1 MDRTHF
7 IVKQSSRLIL
17 ALLAG
22 FIMLTANWV
31 AATEIPTPE
40 HYSFVDTAG
49 GLDLSDITS
58 NRYANR
64 FIPSPPGPLKIPG
77 EGAALW
83 VKMPMTST
91 GAQQIRLD
99 NPALEHINL
108 YLLRETE
115 VVATYQSGSD
125 QPADPRLLR
134 QPGFAFPV
142 DIFSAAEHN
151 LYLRLQNDYPTS
163 THLNIMDAQEAAT
176 LHGAHQALQGVLAG
190 LLLALALHGLLH
202 GSINRDL
209 FHLLLT
215 AAALILCVAK
225 LSAISWVVMQAP
237 LLLGNSAEL
246 LQLAAYPFVA
256 VLLMCLLPG
265 PDFRVHQRLV
275 SMIALAAA
283 ALAIL
288 TVVASLHSPLFT
300 RIAVLIQLGLP
311 LMIISLQL
319 FLCLRRQPID
329 QPFMAGAV
337 LLLSAF
343 AVGRLADQHISGS
356 HLADTL
362 VWLGMVCFAWSLHNR
377 AQRLL
382 AQRVSQRQKQAT
394 RHAERRAKVE
404 FLGRI
409 SHEIR
414 TPMNGV
420 LGMSELLLDTALS
433 AKQRDYVQT
442 IHGSGNDLLNLI
454 NEILDMSRLES
465 GQMNLEFVQF
475 DLHALVN
482 DCLDIFHNRADSQTI
497 ELISFV
503 HPDVPRTING
513 DPTRLRQILMNV
525 LGNALRLTEQ
535 GEILL
540 MVDVEPQGAGLQL
553 RFAVQDS
560 GSALSSKARDCL
572 LKVLPTSSR
581 LLDQTDGN
589 SHLGLLIASQL
600 IHMMEGQVGIKYAS
614 ERGNSIWFTLPLEKT
629 HAFVEPDTEG
639 RCLIERRVLIVDDNA
654 TCRKVLQQQCN
665 AWGMQAQCV
674 SGGKEALALLRTQA
688 HLGSPF
694 DIVLVDHSMPGMSG
708 LELASRAKD
717 DAAIK
722 DQLLIIML
730 TGVSHAPSRVIARNA
745 GIRRIL
751 SKPVAGYTLRTTL
764 IDEWLQ
770 HSKPQAITDTEEEPE
785 PLKKMHPKSF
795 RVLVAE
801 DNSISTKVIR
811 GMLGKLNMQV
821 HSVQNGQQAVLQ
833 AQTDDYD
840 LILMDCEMPEM
851 DGFTA
856 AELIRQW
863 EKASGR
869 QPIPIIAL
877 TAHILPEHR
886 ERSRLAGMNG
896 HIAKPV
902 ELAQLRD
909 QVNFWI
915 DQKQLDQVR
924 DLPA

>member
-1 MDRTHF
+1 M
-7 IVKQSSRLIL
+7 KQASWLIL
-17 ALLAG
+17 TLLAG
-22 FIMLTANWV
+22 IIMLATNWV
-31 AATEIPTPE
+31 AATESPAPT
-40 HYSFVDTAG
+40 HYSLVDTTG
-49 GLDLSDITS
+49 VLGLADITS

-64 FIPSPPGPLKIPG
+64 FIPSPPGALKIS
-77 EGAALW
+77 GAGTALW
-83 VKMPMTST
+83 VKIPMTRS

-99 NPALEHINL
+99 NPAIERISL
-108 YLLRETE
+108 YLLRGDA
-115 VVATYQSGSD
+115 VAADYQSGSEA
-125 QPADPRLLR
+125 PADPRLLQ
-134 QPGFAFPV
+134 QPGFAFAV
-142 DIFSAAEHN
+142 DITPGAEYT

-163 THLNIMDAQEAAT
+163 TFLTVMDAHEAAAI
-176 LHGAHQALQGVLAG
+176 HGAHQALQGILVG

-202 GSINRDL
+202 GSINRDP
-209 FHLLLT
+209 FHLLL
-215 AAALILCVAK
+215 AGAALILCLAN
-225 LSAISWVVMQAP
+225 LSAISWVSSQAP
-237 LLLGNSAEL
+237 LLHGNSAEL
-246 LQLAAYPFVA
+246 LQLAAYP
-256 VLLMCLLPG
+256 LLALLLLSLLPG
-265 PDFRVHQRLV
+265 PDLRVHQRLTLII
-275 SMIALAAA
+275 SLMSA

-288 TVVASLHSPLFT
+288 VVVAALRSSLFAG
-300 RIAVLIQLGLP
+300 IAVVIQLCLA
-311 LMIISLQL
+311 LMIIILL
-319 FLCLRRQPID
+319 AFLRLRRQPINK
-329 QPFMAGAV
+329 PFLAGAA
-337 LLLSAF
+337 LLLC
-343 AVGRLADQHISGS
+343 AVALSWIDDQRLIAD
-356 HLADTL
+356 HLFDTL
-362 VWLGMVCFAWSLHNR
+362 VWLAMVCFAWSLHNR

-382 AQRVSQRQKQAT
+382 AQRVSQRQTQAT
-394 RHAERRAKVE
+394 RQAERRAKAE

-465 GQMNLEFVQF
+465 GQMTLETVQF

-482 DCLDIFHNRADSQTI
+482 DCLDIFRNRADNQAI

-503 HPDVPRTING
+503 HADVPRTISG
-513 DPTRLRQILMNV
+513 DPTRLRQVLMNL
-525 LGNALRLTEQ
+525 LGNALRFTKQ

-540 MVDVEPQGAGLQL
+540 TVGVEPQGTSQQL

-560 GSALSSKARDCL
+560 GTPMPEEARDCL
-572 LKVLPTSSR
+572 IKVLPKSSR
-581 LLDQTDGN
+581 LLDQADSNG
-589 SHLGLLIASQL
+589 HLGLLIASQL
-600 IHMMEGQVGIKYAS
+600 IHMMSGQVGIKYAS
-614 ERGNSIWFTLPLEKT
+614 DQGNSIWFALPLDET
-629 HAFVEPDTEG
+629 HAFIEPDAEG
-639 RCLIERRVLIVDDNA
+639 RCLLDRRVLIVDDNA

-674 SGGKEALALLRTQA
+674 AGGKEALALLRTQTN
-688 HLGSPF
+688 LGTPF
-694 DIVLVDHSMPGMSG
+694 DILLVDHNMPGMSG
-708 LELASRAKD
+708 LELASRIKE
-717 DAAIK
+717 DAALR

-730 TGVSHAPSRVIARNA
+730 TGINQAPSRIIARNA

-770 HSKPQAITDTEEEPE
+770 HSQHSETPADEALSELRQE
-785 PLKKMHPKSF
+785 PLHEGF

-801 DNSISTKVIR
+801 DNTISTKVIR
-811 GMLGKLNMQV
+811 GMLGKLNIQV

-833 AQTDDYD
+833 AQTGNYD

-863 EKASGR
+863 ERACAR
-869 QPIPIIAL
+869 EPIPIIAL

-896 HIAKPV
+896 HISKPV

-909 QVNFWI
+909 QLNFWI
-915 DQKQLDQVR
+915 EQKS
-924 DLPA
+924 

>member
-1 MDRTHF
+1 M
-7 IVKQSSRLIL
+7 KQASWLIL
-17 ALLAG
+17 LLLAG
-22 FIMLTANWV
+22 IITLTTNW
-31 AATEIPTPE
+31 ATATESPAPV
-40 HYSFVDTAG
+40 HYSLVDTSG
-49 GLDLSDITS
+49 NLGLADVTS

-64 FIPSPPGPLKIPG
+64 FIPSPPGALKLSAAG
-77 EGAALW
+77 TALW
-83 VKMPMTST
+83 VKVPMVRT

-99 NPALEHINL
+99 NPAIEQISLF
-108 YLLRETE
+108 LLRGDEI
-115 VVATYQSGSD
+115 VAEYQSGAEL
-125 QPADPRLLR
+125 PLDPRLLR

-142 DIFSAAEHN
+142 DIFSGAEYH

-163 THLNIMDAQEAAT
+163 THLSVMDAHEAAAI
-176 LHGAHQALQGVLAG
+176 HGAHQALQGVLVG

-202 GSINRDL
+202 ASINRDP
-209 FHLLLT
+209 FNLLL
-215 AAALILCVAK
+215 ACAALILCVAN
-225 LSAISWVVMQAP
+225 LSAISWVARQAP
-237 LLLGNSAEL
+237 YLHGQTAEL
-246 LQLAAYPFVA
+246 LQLCTYPLMT
-256 VLLMCLLPG
+256 LLLLSLLPG
-265 PDFRVHQRLV
+265 PDLRVHRRLTLV
-275 SMIALAAA
+275 ISLTSVALAALVLTA
-283 ALAIL
+283 TLQSALF
-288 TVVASLHSPLFT
+288 AS
-300 RIAVLIQLGLP
+300 IATLVQLGLP
-311 LMIISLQL
+311 LVIILLQA
-319 FLCLRRQPID
+319 FLSLRRQPVNK
-329 QPFMAGAV
+329 PFLAGA
-337 LLLSAF
+337 LLLLCAF
-343 AVGRLADQHISGS
+343 TAKWMDQQYLLGTHFM
-356 HLADTL
+356 DTL
-362 VWLGMVCFAWSLHNR
+362 IWLAMVCFAWSLHNR

-382 AQRVSQRQKQAT
+382 AQRVSQRQTQAT
-394 RHAERRAKVE
+394 RQAERRAKAE

-465 GQMNLEFVQF
+465 GQMTLEKVQF

-482 DCLDIFHNRADSQTI
+482 DCLDIFRNRADSQTI

-503 HPDVPRTING
+503 HADVPRTISG
-513 DPTRLRQILMNV
+513 DPTRLRQILMNL
-525 LGNALRLTEQ
+525 LGNALRFTEQ

-540 MVDVEPQGAGLQL
+540 VVGMERQGNDQHL
-553 RFAVQDS
+553 RFALQDS
-560 GSALSSKARDCL
+560 GSAMSDQARDCL
-572 LKVLPTSSR
+572 IKVLPKSSR
-581 LLDQTDGN
+581 LLDHADGN
-589 SHLGLLIASQL
+589 GHLGLLIASQL
-600 IHMMEGQVGIKYAS
+600 IHMMQGQVGIKHAS
-614 ERGNSIWFTLPLEKT
+614 DQGNALWFTLPLEET
-629 HAFVEPDTEG
+629 HAFIEPDVEG
-639 RCLIERRVLIVDDNA
+639 RCLFERRVLIVDDNA

-665 AWGMQAQCV
+665 AWGMQSQCV
-674 SGGKEALALLRTQA
+674 AGGKEALALLRTQA

-694 DIVLVDHSMPGMSG
+694 DILLVDHSMPGMSG
-708 LELASRAKD
+708 LELASRVKD
-717 DAAIK
+717 DAAIR
-722 DQLLIIML
+722 DHLLIIML
-730 TGVSHAPSRVIARNA
+730 TGINQAPSRVIARNA

-770 HSKPQAITDTEEEPE
+770 HRLHSEADHSEEEPE
-785 PLKKMHPKSF
+785 YRHEISHEGF

-811 GMLGKLNMQV
+811 GMLGKLNIQV
-821 HSVQNGQQAVLQ
+821 QAVQNGQQAVLQ
-833 AQTDDYD
+833 AQTGDYD

-863 EKASGR
+863 ERSSDREA
-869 QPIPIIAL
+869 IPIIAL

-909 QVNFWI
+909 QLNFWI
-915 DQKQLDQVR
+915 DQKREGQVQ
-924 DLPA
+924 DVPA

>member
-1 MDRTHF
+1 M
-7 IVKQSSRLIL
+7 KQARWLIL

-22 FIMLTANWV
+22 FIMLTAKGV
-31 AATEIPTPE
+31 TATELAVPVPA
-40 HYSFVDTAG
+40 HYSLVDTG
-49 GLDLSDITS
+49 GELTLADITS

-64 FIPSPPGPLKIPG
+64 FIPSPPGPLKLTG
-77 EGAALW
+77 ADAALW
-83 VKMPMTST
+83 VKIPITST
-91 GAQQIRLD
+91 GAQQVRLD
-99 NPALEHINL
+99 NPALEHISL
-108 YLLRETE
+108 YLLRGTE
-115 VVATYQSGSD
+115 VLETYQSGAN
-125 QPADPRLLR
+125 QPTDPRLLR
-134 QPGFAFPV
+134 QPGFAFP
-142 DIFSAAEHN
+142 IEINSGAEYS
-151 LYLRLQNDYPTS
+151 LYLRLQNDYPIS
-163 THLNIMDAQEAAT
+163 THLSVMDAQQAAT
-176 LHGAHQALQGVLAG
+176 LHGAHQALQGVLVG
-190 LLLALALHGLLH
+190 LLLALVLHGLLH
-202 GSINRDL
+202 GSVSRDP
-209 FHLLLT
+209 FHLLLAT
-215 AAALILCVAK
+215 AALILCLAN
-225 LSAISWVVMQAP
+225 LSAISWVVKQAP
-237 LLLGNSAEL
+237 LLLGHSAEL
-246 LQLAAYPFVA
+246 LQLAAYPLMA
-256 VLLMCLLPG
+256 VLLLCLLPG
-265 PDFRVHQRLV
+265 PDLRTHRRL
-275 SMIALAAA
+275 ALLVGVGAATLGVLVLVA
-283 ALAIL
+283 AWHS
-288 TVVASLHSPLFT
+288 SLFA
-300 RIAVLIQLGLP
+300 RMAVLIQLGLP
-311 LMIISLQL
+311 LMILTLQL
-319 FLCLRRQPID
+319 FLWLRRQPTNR
-329 QPFMAGAV
+329 PFLTGALLLLGGAV
-337 LLLSAF
+337 VNLL
-343 AVGRLADQHISGS
+343 GYQHILGA
-356 HLADTL
+356 HIVDTL
-362 VWLGMVCFAWSLHNR
+362 VWLAMVCFAWSLHNR

-382 AQRVSQRQKQAT
+382 AQRVSQRQTQAT
-394 RHAERRAKVE
+394 RHAERRAKAE

-465 GQMNLEFVQF
+465 GQMTLESVQF

-482 DCLDIFHNRADSQTI
+482 DCLDIFRNRADSQTI

-513 DPTRLRQILMNV
+513 DPTRLRQVLMNL
-525 LGNALRLTEQ
+525 LGNALRFTDQ

-540 MVDVEPQGAGLQL
+540 VVGVEPQGTGQQL

-560 GSALSSKARDCL
+560 GHAMSDQARDCL
-572 LKVLPTSSR
+572 LKVLPNSSR
-581 LLDQTDGN
+581 LLDQADGN
-589 SHLGLLIASQL
+589 GHLGLLIASQL

-614 ERGNSIWFTLPLEKT
+614 EQGNSIWFTLPLDRT

-639 RCLIERRVLIVDDNA
+639 RCLLERRVLIVDDNA

-708 LELASRAKD
+708 LELATRIKD
-717 DAAIK
+717 DAAIRN
-722 DQLLIIML
+722 QLLIIML

-770 HSKPQAITDTEEEPE
+770 HSQQQHSEHSEDNSE
-785 PLKKMHPKSF
+785 PLQQTHSGGFKI
-795 RVLVAE
+795 LVAE

-833 AQTDDYD
+833 AQTGDYD
-840 LILMDCEMPEM
+840 LVLMDCEMPEM

-863 EKASGR
+863 ERASGR

-909 QVNFWI
+909 QLNFWI
-915 DQKQLDQVR
+915 DQKQLDQAR
-924 DLPA
+924 DQTA